1 MRKILLILSLFLIQ
15 NCSKPKT
22 VLICG
27 DHICVNKNEA
37 EQYFE
42 ENLSIEVKILSE
54 KKSKNVDLVQLNLK
68 KNKNNKRKIYIKK
81 KEKTNQKIKT
91 LSKEKVKKIKNDLK
105 KSGNKQN
112 KLVKRVPINNNKNKR
127 KNDIP
132 DICTIVQ
139 KCNIDEISKF
149 LIGEG
154 QKKSFPD
161 ITTRE

>member
-42 ENLSIEVKILSE
+42 DNLSIEVKILSA

-68 KNKNNKRKIYIKK
+68 KNKNNERQVYIKK

-91 LSKEKVKKIKNDLK
+91 LSKEEVKKIKNDLK
-105 KSGNKQN
+105 KNENKQN

-149 LIGEG
+149 LIV
-154 QKKSFPD
+154 
-161 ITTRE
+161 